1 MGTEGQALACEG
13 TQPLNSSQARRPE
26 GPTQARADQ
35 APLRRLFLFV
45 GIGFLLF
52 APLLTTSVSHAEGE
66 TLEER
71 VRSALL
77 DTYIHGV
84 TPKIAEEKVGRA
96 GVPVLIA
103 LLRDPA
109 FPRRDNVVAFLSYLA
124 DDSATPDILA
134 YLRNPPA
141 PLAIPE
147 EDRALLLAPQA
158 LGHIA
163 GRGHKKALA
172 ALMEATAHG
181 ADGGALTAGAERAVK
196 PRVLRDDLLE
206 MALLGL
212 AYSRAPEA
220 RERLLDIESG
230 RVKPSPQGRALG
242 RAARS
247 ARDLLD
253 SQQGGGKAG
262 GPLSPEGNT
271 DGGAATEASVS
282 TAASST
288 GNTLIHDSGLDYVN
302 HVDLSDP
309 MSDARLDQLLAEG
322 TSRARYTD
330 FQGDVACC
338 VTYSRRG
345 TGRTFGTLG
354 DGLDIV
360 DSSDEMGSVLSD
372 PSARFKVVRIINFC
386 GAPGTN
392 IIGCGY
398 VSSYGA
404 MVVRRSSLGSEAVL
418 WVHEYGHN
426 VGSGHNNDSRYI
438 MYGTNYGTNDGVSQ
452 AECDLYYT
460 PRLGALPDVVE
471 AGACQASGC
480 GDGICGPGEDC
491 LSCASDCL
499 LAAGA
504 TCGNGTCDT
513 ANGENC
519 LSCPADCRGTQ
530 SGKPS
535 KRFCCGD
542 GGGEN
547 PVGCTDSRCTSGEYG
562 CTDKPAGSAC
572 CGNMI
577 CEGGETSYSCGI
589 DCGPPPAC
597 PDGVCNGGETVC
609 SCPDD
614 CGLPLATEYLCN
626 DGVDNDCKDG
636 ADCLDPDCS
645 LDIACM
651 PNCGP
656 VGIDCRSNAEC
667 CSGKCR
673 GTPGAR
679 SCR

>member
-1 MGTEGQALACEG
+1 MY
-13 TQPLNSSQARRPE
+13 SSQVRRPE
-26 GPTQARADQ
+26 GPTQARGEQ
-35 APLRRLFLFV
+35 APFRRLFLFV
-45 GIGFLLF
+45 GIGLLLLV
-52 APLLTTSVSHAEGE
+52 PLLTTSVSRAEGE

-71 VRSALL
+71 VRTALL
-77 DTYIHGV
+77 ETYIHGV
-84 TPKIAEEKVGRA
+84 TPEIAEEKVGSA

-109 FPRRDNVVAFLSYLA
+109 FPRRDNVLAFLSYLA
-124 DDSATPDILA
+124 DDSATPDILG
-134 YLRNPPA
+134 YLGNPPA
-141 PLAIPE
+141 PLAIAD

-172 ALMEATAHG
+172 ALMNATADG
-181 ADGGALTAGAERAVK
+181 ADGGALTAGADRAAK

-230 RVKPSPQGRALG
+230 RVKPAPQGRALG

-253 SQQGGGKAG
+253 NQKGGEKPG
-262 GPLSPEGNT
+262 GPLSPDGNT
-271 DGGAATEASVS
+271 DGGAATEGSTS

-288 GNTLIHDSGLDYVN
+288 GDTVIHDSGIDYAN
-302 HVDLSDP
+302 HVDHADP

-330 FQGDVACC
+330 FQGDIACC

-345 TGRTFGTLG
+345 SGKTFGTPG

-360 DSSDEMGSVLSD
+360 DSSQETSSVLNNN
-372 PSARFKVVRIINFC
+372 SARFKVVRIINHC
-386 GAPGTN
+386 GSPGTN
-392 IIGCGY
+392 IIGCAY
-398 VSSYGA
+398 VGGYGA

-426 VGSGHNNDSRYI
+426 TGSNHNNDSQYI
-438 MYGTNYGTNDGVSQ
+438 MHGIDYGTNNGVNQ
-452 AECDLYYT
+452 AECDRYYT
-460 PRLGALPDVVE
+460 PTSGAQADVVD
-471 AGACQASGC
+471 AGACQAPSC
-480 GDGICGPGEDC
+480 GDGICDIGEDC
-491 LSCASDCL
+491 LSCAGDCL
-499 LAAGA
+499 LTTGGA
-504 TCGNGTCDT
+504 CGNGTCDT

-535 KRFCCGD
+535 RRFCCGD
-542 GGGEN
+542 GGGES
-547 PVGCTDSRCTSGEYG
+547 PRGCADSLCTSGGYG
-562 CTDKPAGSAC
+562 CTDEPAGSAC

-589 DCGPPPAC
+589 DCGAPPAC

-609 SCPDD
+609 SCPGD
-614 CGLPLATEYLCN
+614 CGLPPATETLCN

-636 ADCLDPDCS
+636 ADCLDPDCF
-645 LDIACM
+645 LDTACV
-651 PNCGP
+651 NDCGP
-656 VGIDCRSNAEC
+656 VGSDCTSNSQC

-673 GTPGAR
+673 GRGGAQ